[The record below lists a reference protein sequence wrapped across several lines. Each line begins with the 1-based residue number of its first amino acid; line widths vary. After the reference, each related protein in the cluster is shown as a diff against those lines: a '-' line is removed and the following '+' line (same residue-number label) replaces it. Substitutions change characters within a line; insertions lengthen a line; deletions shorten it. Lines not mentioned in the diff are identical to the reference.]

1 MLRPRSTSEG
11 AVPGRTARSHSTS
24 STDGNVGSAGA
35 RASDGL
41 DNERAL
47 VDRAKEGDVSAQ
59 GAIFDFYWPKIVR
72 YTFAHCGNQ
81 HDAEDIAS
89 EVFLRMV
96 EAIGRFQWREN
107 VPFTAWLFRIARNQV
122 VTHYRKSGNSLPLVD
137 DGVGDPVDS
146 DDPQEEV
153 EFQLEME
160 EVYRAA
166 EKLPKLQQ
174 EVIRLRF
181 AADLSLADTARILEK
196 KENNIKQLQ
205 HKAIAKMRQL
215 LDSERIEGTGN
226 R

>member
-1 MLRPRSTSEG
+1 M
-11 AVPGRTARSHSTS
+11 
-24 STDGNVGSAGA
+24 
-35 RASDGL
+35 
-41 DNERAL
+41 

-122 VTHYRKSGNSLPLVD
+122 VTHYRKSGNILPLID
-137 DGVGDPVDS
+137 DGVGDPVDA

-166 EKLPKLQQ
+166 ERLPKLQQ

-215 LDSERIEGTGN
+215 LDSERLEGTGN

>member
-11 AVPGRTARSHSTS
+11 GIPGRTARAQSPPS
-24 STDGNVGSAGA
+24 SDAGSEPGVA
-35 RASDGL
+35 RSFDGL
-41 DNERAL
+41 ADERTL
-47 VDRAKEGDVSAQ
+47 VDRAREGDVSAQ

-72 YTFAHCGNQ
+72 YTYAHCGNQ

-122 VTHYRKSGNSLPLVD
+122 VTHYRRSGNVLPLVD
-137 DGVGDPVDS
+137 DGVGDPVDD
-146 DDPQEEV
+146 DDPQEAV
-153 EFQLEME
+153 EFQLEMD

-215 LDSERIEGTGN
+215 LDTERPEGMTN
-226 R
+226 S